1 MRVLIWHGWLL
12 EGSGSNIGAAR
23 IAEVLRSAGHDV
35 LVLCQEPHPERYR
48 WIDAWGTVG
57 AGEPSP
63 LVPSTAAAAAT
74 GRCVL
79 LRPQIGELLPV
90 FVIDEYEGF
99 AVKTF
104 VDLTQAELDDYLH
117 KNVEALAAAAR
128 WHDSDV
134 VITGH
139 AVPGAAVAKRALG
152 ARRYVAKIHGSDIEY
167 AIRPQ
172 ARYRRLAAEGLE
184 AALAVAG
191 PSAEALRR
199 CRALVPSI
207 DGDRTRVISPGVDVA
222 SFHPR
227 PRREALLSLAE
238 RLDAD
243 ADVGRGRPSS
253 HDVRVARAVADRDP
267 AALDEL
273 ARTYDQEVPDPDAG
287 SRLRELAV
295 DSAPIVGYFG
305 KLIPQKGVELM
316 LAGVRAAADDPVPLV
331 VGFGLHR
338 EWLTALDLA
347 LRSGDAATV
356 TWILDAGRSSVEA
369 GDMAGATQRR
379 SAIFTGRLDHR
390 YAPSA
395 IAAMDILV
403 VPSTLAEAFGMVGV
417 EGAATGALPLLA
429 RHSGLAEVAAALEE
443 SVGHQGLF
451 SFEPGAGAVGR
462 VASAIDRLLS
472 ISPEGRDQLRSDVSA
487 FVARTYSWERT
498 ADLLLDAAARR

>member
-1 MRVLIWHGWLL
+1 VRVLIWHGWLL

-35 LVLCQEPHPERYR
+35 LVLCQEPHPEHYD

-63 LVPSTAAAAAT
+63 LVPSTTTVAT
-74 GRCVL
+74 AGRCVL

-99 AVKTF
+99 VVKTF
-104 VDLTQAELDDYLH
+104 VDLTPKELDEYLRR
-117 KNVEALAAAAR
+117 NVEALAAAAR

-199 CRALVPSI
+199 CRALVPSVEE
-207 DGDRTRVISPGVDVA
+207 DRTRVIPPGVDVA

-227 PRREALLSLAE
+227 PRSELLSLAE
-238 RLDAD
+238 QLDAD
-243 ADVGRGRPSS
+243 PDVGRGRPSS
-253 HDVRVARAVADRDP
+253 HDIKVARAVADRDA

-287 SRLRELAV
+287 QRLRELAGNV
-295 DSAPIVGYFG
+295 APIVGYFG

-316 LAGVRAAADDPVPLV
+316 LAGARSTREDVVPLV

-338 EWLTALDLA
+338 EWLAAFDLA
-347 LRSGDAATV
+347 LRSGDEATV
-356 TWILDAGRSSVEA
+356 AWIREVGGSPVEPVVA
-369 GDMAGATQRR
+369 AGAAQRR
-379 SAIFTGRLDHR
+379 GAIFTGRLDHR
-390 YAPSA
+390 YAPLA
-395 IAAMDILV
+395 VAAMDILV
-403 VPSTLAEAFGMVGV
+403 VPSILEEAFGMVAA
-417 EGAATGALPLLA
+417 EGAAAGALPLLA
-429 RHSGLAEVAAALEE
+429 RHSGLAEVAGALEE
-443 SVGHQGLF
+443 AAGHRGLF
-451 SFEPGAGAVGR
+451 SFEPGAGAVR
-462 VASAIDRLLS
+462 QVAAGIDRLLS
-472 ISPEGRDQLRSDVSA
+472 ISPADRDQVRGDVSA
-487 FVARTYSWERT
+487 FVAREYSWERT
-498 ADLLLDAAARR
+498 TELLLDAAIRG